1 MRPAIGGNDVLDICE
16 MQLNCFLVHALLDSE
31 GLRFR
36 SGA

>member
-1 MRPAIGGNDVLDICE
+1 MRPGIGGNDVLDICT
-16 MQLNCFLVHALLDSE
+16 MQLNCFRVHSLLDFG